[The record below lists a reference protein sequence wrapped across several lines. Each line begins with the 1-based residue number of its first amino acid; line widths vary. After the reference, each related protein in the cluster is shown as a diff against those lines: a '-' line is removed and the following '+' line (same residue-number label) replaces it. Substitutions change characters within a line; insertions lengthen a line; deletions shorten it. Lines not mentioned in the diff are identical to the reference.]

1 MLHPQ
6 PVRNKAQCATSN
18 TLGSC
23 GIVPVNPVSW
33 EKEPVPGGTG
43 QQAGGEEM
51 DECRRRFLVA
61 SALAPLVLAGACS
74 APPPLTRVGGILWI
88 GCEPLFLARE
98 LGLYD
103 PDVLRLVEMPSS
115 TASLMALATGELE
128 AATLTLDEFLL
139 AREGG
144 LDVRVILVFDDS
156 AGADAVMSRPGIERL
171 EDIKGKR
178 IGVEETAAGALV
190 LAKLLEK
197 AQLAPDEVV
206 RVQVTGDRHLE
217 AYMAGEVDVLVTW
230 EPFATQLQAQGAR
243 RIFDSRHFP
252 GLVIDVLVAHADALE
267 RTPEAFRKLLAG
279 HFQALDYL
287 RASPDD
293 AFRRM
298 APRLGVSPDEVRAA
312 LQRVHLMDRAANRGW
327 LGGPQPGLLSTAENV
342 ARVMV
347 SSGLLK
353 KVPALEGLADPRF
366 LPEAT

>member
-1 MLHPQ
+1 
-6 PVRNKAQCATSN
+6 
-18 TLGSC
+18 
-23 GIVPVNPVSW
+23 
-33 EKEPVPGGTG
+33 
-43 QQAGGEEM
+43 M

-61 SALAPLVLAGACS
+61 SALAPLALAGACS

-98 LGLYD
+98 LGRYD
-103 PDVLRLVEMPSS
+103 ADALRLVEMPSS
-115 TASLMALATGELE
+115 TFSLMALATGELE
-128 AATLTLDEFLL
+128 AATLTLDECLL

-144 LDVRVILVFDDS
+144 LDVRVILVFDTS

-190 LAKLLEK
+190 LAKVLEK

-206 RVQVTGDRHLE
+206 RVQVTGDRHLQ
-217 AYMAGEVDVLVTW
+217 AYMVGEVDVLVTW
-230 EPFATQLQAQGAR
+230 EPFATQLQALGAR
-243 RIFDSRHFP
+243 RLFDSRDFP
-252 GLVIDVLVAHADALE
+252 GLVVDVLVARADALE
-267 RTPEAFRKLLAG
+267 RTPEAFRQLLAG

-298 APRLGVSPDEVRAA
+298 APRLGVSPDDVRAA
-312 LQRVHLMDRAANRGW
+312 LQRVRLMDRAANRGW
-327 LGGPQPGLLSTAENV
+327 LDGPRPGLVPAAENV
-342 ARVMV
+342 ARVMA

-353 KVPALEGLADPRF
+353 QVPALEGLADPRF
-366 LPEAT
+366 LPEST